1 MLATGSMLHPAG
13 THDVETAAQAVEAL
27 RPVACAGASVLFALG
42 VIGVG
47 FIAIPIMTAGAAYDL
62 GQALNWKNCSL
73 HATPRTAK
81 KFYFA
86 VAAFTA
92 VAVGLNFL
100 GLNPMN
106 ARMVRHRSGVFDAA
120 APVLIMLMTNNRR
133 IMGHKTCSAGRPRVR
148 SSWRT
153 SSCRAVAGFACCGT
167 HPGSVPTNRSSQNP
181 AARLE

>member
-73 HATPRTAK
+73 HATPAPPR
-81 KFYFA
+81 
-86 VAAFTA
+86 
-92 VAVGLNFL
+92 NSIS
-100 GLNPMN
+100 PSP
-106 ARMVRHRSGVFDAA
+106 RS
-120 APVLIMLMTNNRR
+120 PQLP
-133 IMGHKTCSAGRPRVR
+133 SA
-148 SSWRT
+148 SISW
-153 SSCRAVAGFACCGT
+153 G
-167 HPGSVPTNRSSQNP
+167 
-181 AARLE
+181 